1 MWNFK
6 FKSSRHYP
14 MGCWW
19 TDCSVDFY
27 NYSKFLLFSNHT
39 EIRIRIVCSTISQFC
54 TPDPSL
60 LKIFCFLFCLWEEEY
75 YVSILFLGLYCN
87 IMYSKLLNV
96 SVRYQQYKYTPPK
109 FIVYNQIKCS
119 KKTRVFIR
127 EKK

>member
-14 MGCWW
+14 MGCRW
-19 TDCSVDFY
+19 TNCSVDFY

-39 EIRIRIVCSTISQFC
+39 EIRIVCSTISQFC

-60 LKIFCFLFCLWEEEY
+60 VLKIFCFLFVCGKK
-75 YVSILFLGLYCN
+75 SIMFLFYFLGLYCN
-87 IMYSKLLNV
+87 IMYSTFLNV

-109 FIVYNQIKCS
+109 FRVYNQIKAP
-119 KKTRVFIR
+119 KILGHIG
-127 EKK
+127 EKNKL